1 MSSGE
6 RKRSLTSEIA
16 DETTKKNEFEE
27 RRLQRKLQELEEL
40 LVKQQKKRKE
50 EQLEYALQNLALED
64 MGNFNVLTKK
74 ILRSSFLPPISRKGK
89 ERNSDSD
96 GRTPENRRDM
106 IAERLRG
113 SKMIQRFTE
122 SRGPRNLTRT
132 LSADSGML
140 SYSEN
145 HSENPQNVT
154 EQRNNP
160 PNHYSAFVKMHPG
173 RRAISFTEFQT
184 RDRSDE
190 KVAGAIS
197 KDIVPAR
204 SVKTDTSLLMSRHKA
219 RNEAKGAG
227 FVQNGRKVRHQ
238 CLSEALEY
246 KLKMRES
253 ARKS

>member
-1 MSSGE
+1 MNSGA
-6 RKRSLTSEIA
+6 RRRSLTSEIA

-40 LVKQQKKRKE
+40 LVKKQKKRKE
-50 EQLEYALQNLALED
+50 EQLEYALRNLSLED

-89 ERNSDSD
+89 EWNSDSD

-122 SRGPRNLTRT
+122 SRGARKLTRT

-140 SYSEN
+140 SY
-145 HSENPQNVT
+145 SENPQNVT

-190 KVAGAIS
+190 KIAGAIS
-197 KDIVPAR
+197 KDNVPAR

-219 RNEAKGAG
+219 PSEAIGAG
-227 FVQNGRKVRHQ
+227 FVQNGRKVKHQ

-246 KLKMRES
+246 KLKMREL